1 MKTSLLSPV
10 VLLLLAGFVSA
21 AEPKVLF
28 EDTFD
33 KKLGDGWP
41 WLRENKDTWRIKDG
55 GLEIRVEPGK
65 ANSVKNALV
74 RKAPDRLKTKFAVEV
89 TVTFTAEPTQQ
100 FEQAGIT
107 WYHQKKPVFKLVHE
121 RIDGSLWIIPGRK
134 LAPKKTVQLRLVVDG
149 GKLTAQFREGL
160 KAEFQTV
167 GSKELPPPADDQVS
181 IQCYNGPAAGE
192 HWIRFDDFRIVE
204 LGASTTAVATQ
215 Q

>member
-1 MKTSLLSPV
+1 MKTSLLSLV
-10 VLLLLAGFVSA
+10 ALLMLVSFVSA

-33 KKLGDGWP
+33 KKLGDGWT
-41 WLRENKDTWRIKDG
+41 WLRENKDAWRIKDG

-65 ANSVKNALV
+65 ANNVKNALV
-74 RKAPDRLKTKFAVEV
+74 RKAPERSKTKYAVEV

-121 RIDGSLWIIPGRK
+121 HIDGKDWIIPARK
-134 LAPKKTVQLRLVVDG
+134 PAPGKTVQLRLVVDG
-149 GKLTAQFREGL
+149 RQWTAQFREDL
-160 KAEFQTV
+160 KGKFQTV
-167 GSKELPPPADDQVS
+167 ATGQLPPPGDDQVS
-181 IQCYNGPAAGE
+181 IQCYNGPATGE
-192 HWIRFDDFRIVE
+192 HWIRFDDFRIVG
-204 LGASTTAVATQ
+204 LGESTTAAPTQ